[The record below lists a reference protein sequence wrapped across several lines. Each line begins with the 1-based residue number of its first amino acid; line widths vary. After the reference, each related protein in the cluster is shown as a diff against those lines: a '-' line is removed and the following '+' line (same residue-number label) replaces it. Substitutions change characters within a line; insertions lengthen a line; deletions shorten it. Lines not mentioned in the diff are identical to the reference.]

1 MKKVMKVMQK
11 SGVEVIESLRSR
23 LQEAEDTLEAIRLGA
38 VDALVV
44 RESDKQQVFTLK
56 SADHT
61 YRVLIESMSQA
72 AMTIAKDGT
81 ILYSNSQFSRMLD
94 TPLEQII
101 GSNLLEFFKP
111 EDRQLLQNLIW
122 SKGSRD
128 LELSLPG
135 DTFVAVV
142 ISVRRL
148 PKVEGNA
155 YMSIVITDISER
167 KKAERAKDEFI
178 SLASHQLRTPATGVK
193 QYLGM
198 LLGGFA
204 GDLDERQR
212 MFIKTAN
219 DSNERQLSVINS
231 ILKTAQI
238 DSGVYKVEKEPQNL
252 LALVS
257 AVMIDFHPV
266 ILMRRQKLVC
276 KIDTDLEANVDG
288 VELCVAL
295 SNLIENASKYSDNGK
310 TVTISARQTA
320 KQTII
325 RISDQ
330 GVGIDLADQ
339 AKVFEK
345 FTRVDNTLSDTVSGS
360 GLGLYW
366 TKRIIT
372 MHGGTIGIDSKLGKG
387 TTFVIRIP
395 R

>member
-1 MKKVMKVMQK
+1 MKKTT
-11 SGVEVIESLRSR
+11 EAEEIESLRSR
-23 LQEAEDTLEAIRLGA
+23 LQEAEDTLEAIRQGG

-44 RESDKQQVFTLK
+44 RESNTQQVFTLK

-72 AMTIAKDGT
+72 ALTIAKDGT
-81 ILYSNSQFSRMLD
+81 ILYSNSQFSRMVN
-94 TPLEQII
+94 TPLEQVI
-101 GSNLLEFFKP
+101 GCNLLEFFKP

-122 SKGSRD
+122 LKGARD
-128 LELSLPG
+128 LELNLPG
-135 DTFVAVV
+135 DKFVAVV
-142 ISVRRL
+142 VSVTRL

-155 YMSIVITDISER
+155 YMCIVITDISER

-238 DSGVYKVEKEPQNL
+238 DSGVYKVSKEPQNL

-276 KIDTDLEANVDG
+276 KIDADLLADVDG

-310 TVTISARQTA
+310 TVTISAKQTA
-320 KQTII
+320 KTTII
-325 RISDQ
+325 RIADQ

-372 MHGGTIGIDSKLGKG
+372 MHDGTISIDSVLGKG
-387 TTFVIRIP
+387 TTFVIRLP

>member
-1 MKKVMKVMQK
+1 MKKMIQRLDA
-11 SGVEVIESLRSR
+11 GEIESLRSR
-23 LQEAEDTLEAIRLGA
+23 LQEAEDTLEAIRQGA

-44 RESDKQQVFTLK
+44 RERDKQQVFTLK

-81 ILYSNSQFSRMLD
+81 ILYSNSQFSRLLN

-101 GSNLLEFFKP
+101 GSNLLDFFKP

-128 LELSLPG
+128 LELNLPG
-135 DTFVAVV
+135 DEFIALV

-148 PKVEGNA
+148 PIVEGNA

-167 KKAERAKDEFI
+167 KKAEKAKDEFI

-238 DSGVYKVEKEPQNL
+238 DSGVYKVAKEPQNL

-257 AVMIDFHPV
+257 AVTIDFHPV
-266 ILMRRQKLVC
+266 ILMRRQKLIC
-276 KIDTDLEANVDG
+276 KIASDLEANVDG

-310 TVTISARQTA
+310 TVTVSAKQTA
-320 KQTII
+320 KTTVI

-330 GVGIDLADQ
+330 GVGIDQADQ
-339 AKVFEK
+339 AKVFDK
-345 FTRVDNTLSDTVSGS
+345 FTRIDNILSDTVSGS

-366 TKRIIT
+366 TKRIVM
-372 MHGGTIGIDSKLGKG
+372 MHGGTISIVSKLGEG
-387 TTFVIRIP
+387 TAFIIKIP